1 MSKIITDAKI
11 IDELLNRS
19 VVEILPDKELLRKEL
34 LSGRRLSMYIGA
46 DPTGS
51 ALHLGHATNYII
63 LEKFRK
69 LGHKV
74 YLVFGDFTARIGDP
88 SDKMATRVQLS
99 REDVIANTK
108 DWQRQLSPIISFDD
122 PVNPVEIVYN
132 HDWLSALS
140 FEELIDIA
148 STFTVQRMLERDMF
162 EKRLKENKPIYVHEF
177 FYPLMQGYDS
187 VHLEVDIEMCGN
199 DQRFNAL
206 CGRTLLKK
214 YKNKEK
220 FVFITTLLENPKT
233 GEKMMSKSLGTGVFL
248 DASNI
253 EMYGQI
259 MAQADENIPQ
269 LFTDCTYLDLKEI
282 EEIKSDLKSGQS
294 NPRDIKMKLAWE
306 IVKIYHGE
314 DLAQAAQDNF
324 IKTFQKKEVP
334 DEIPELFLEAGD
346 YSIIDILITGSLVS
360 SKSEARR
367 LIKQG
372 GLKLNGELL
381 LDPEKIINLGSES
394 VLIQKGKRHFLQI
407 KLKL

>member
-162 EKRLKENKPIYVHEF
+162 EK
-177 FYPLMQGYDS
+177 G
-187 VHLEVDIEMCGN
+187 
-199 DQRFNAL
+199 
-206 CGRTLLKK
+206 
-214 YKNKEK
+214 
-220 FVFITTLLENPKT
+220 
-233 GEKMMSKSLGTGVFL
+233 
-248 DASNI
+248 
-253 EMYGQI
+253 
-259 MAQADENIPQ
+259 
-269 LFTDCTYLDLKEI
+269 
-282 EEIKSDLKSGQS
+282 
-294 NPRDIKMKLAWE
+294 
-306 IVKIYHGE
+306 
-314 DLAQAAQDNF
+314 
-324 IKTFQKKEVP
+324 
-334 DEIPELFLEAGD
+334 
-346 YSIIDILITGSLVS
+346 
-360 SKSEARR
+360 
-367 LIKQG
+367 
-372 GLKLNGELL
+372 
-381 LDPEKIINLGSES
+381 
-394 VLIQKGKRHFLQI
+394 
-407 KLKL
+407 

>member
-1 MSKIITDAKI
+1 
-11 IDELLNRS
+11 
-19 VVEILPDKELLRKEL
+19 
-34 LSGRRLSMYIGA
+34 
-46 DPTGS
+46 
-51 ALHLGHATNYII
+51 
-63 LEKFRK
+63 
-69 LGHKV
+69 
-74 YLVFGDFTARIGDP
+74 
-88 SDKMATRVQLS
+88 
-99 REDVIANTK
+99 
-108 DWQRQLSPIISFDD
+108 
-122 PVNPVEIVYN
+122 
-132 HDWLSALS
+132 
-140 FEELIDIA
+140 
-148 STFTVQRMLERDMF
+148 
-162 EKRLKENKPIYVHEF
+162 
-177 FYPLMQGYDS
+177 
-187 VHLEVDIEMCGN
+187 MCN

-394 VLIQKGKRHFLQI
+394 VLIQKGKRHFYRSSTEIIFMPLDKI
-407 KLKL
+407 RGL